1 MSRNSIILTSLI
13 GLTGAV
19 LVTALCIFVMRWNLI
34 PPLVTDT
41 FYAWGLLLFLLF
53 FSLAEIPVMV
63 IGIGRINASANPKA
77 RYVALLVNAGYVLF
91 AAVYAAPFIL
101 LTGWLGTGTGLA
113 ALSIVRFASSLVYL
127 PNK

>member
-13 GLTGAV
+13 GLIGAV
-19 LVTALCIFVMRWNLI
+19 LVTALCIVVIRWNLI
-34 PPLVTDT
+34 QPLVTDT
-41 FYAWGLLLFLLF
+41 LYAWGLLLFLLF
-53 FSLAEIPVMV
+53 FSLAEIPVMI
-63 IGIGRINASANPKA
+63 IGIRRINASANPKA

-101 LTGWLGTGTGLA
+101 LTGWLGTGTTLA

>member
-1 MSRNSIILTSLI
+1 MSRSSIILTSLM

-19 LVTALCIFVMRWNLI
+19 LVTALCIFVIWWNLI
-34 PPLVTDT
+34 PLLVTDT

-53 FSLAEIPVMV
+53 FSLAEIPVMI
-63 IGIGRINASANPKA
+63 IGIRRINASANPKA

-101 LTGWLGTGTGLA
+101 LTGWLGTGTTLA